1 MGLSIM
7 IYLKQYSKPHHKLV
21 LILFLT
27 LLPDAFQA
35 TVIVASWTTN
45 HVFCTFSGIID
56 QFSFVGGCAWFVTIT
71 INLYRMLVL
80 LHRFTSDDFPMMH
93 WIVWSYTLMMCFLPL
108 ITNSYVPIGSWCWI
122 SGSTTPGKVMR
133 FTTFYGPL
141 LVQIILVFILCIII
155 GISLWRKRLRSSI
168 TRRAK
173 QMSYFL
179 FLYPMAFMICW
190 LPPIINRYYILSTSN
205 QIFGLNVAHVLGVR
219 LLPAVCVVLYGAT
232 SVKRVYQKLSS
243 SYSERFSFTD
253 TRTRSLSRSI
263 GQSSQGGSHS
273 LDEGPSSVS

>member
-1 MGLSIM
+1 MASNITKVDHATLTPDQVEVLAILQRVLSALSLSLLLIGLAMM

-133 FTTFYGPL
+133 FTTFYGP
-141 LVQIILVFILCIII
+141 
-155 GISLWRKRLRSSI
+155 
-168 TRRAK
+168 
-173 QMSYFL
+173 
-179 FLYPMAFMICW
+179 
-190 LPPIINRYYILSTSN
+190 
-205 QIFGLNVAHVLGVR
+205 
-219 LLPAVCVVLYGAT
+219 
-232 SVKRVYQKLSS
+232 
-243 SYSERFSFTD
+243 
-253 TRTRSLSRSI
+253 
-263 GQSSQGGSHS
+263 
-273 LDEGPSSVS
+273 